1 MAQNMNEGA
10 KLESTVIRCA
20 DLLKELVE
28 TLKDPDARKDV
39 IAALRVGQ
47 NGEELIRECEEA
59 VREWEKAS
67 MEFLVSQVR
76 GMGKTEAEPVLE
88 DLIEKSIQKG
98 GRGD

>member
-1 MAQNMNEGA
+1 MQDVKEGT
-10 KLESTVIRCA
+10 KLEGTVIRCA

-39 IAALRVGQ
+39 IAALRIGQ

-76 GMGKTEAEPVLE
+76 GMEKTDAEPVLE
-88 DLIEKSIQKG
+88 ELIEKSIRKG